1 MSSGIIIDDNL
12 GRILDREIAH
22 EIALAE
28 AMWREAK

>member
-12 GRILDREIAH
+12 GRVLDAEDAH

-28 AMWREAK
+28 AAWREEQ